1 MNNHELIRK
10 FVFTELVGSNDYQ
23 ELNDTESLIDSG
35 IIDSLGVMKLIT
47 YLEKTFD
54 IGVDADDITPE
65 NFDTIQEI
73 SLMVQKK
80 INS

>member
-10 FVFTELVGSNDYQ
+10 FVFTELVGSDDCQ

-35 IIDSLGVMKLIT
+35 MIDSLGVMKLIT
-47 YLEKTFD
+47 YLEETFD
-54 IGVDADDITPE
+54 INIDADDITPE
-65 NFDTIQEI
+65 NFETIQEI